1 MRQRKLMNQINVVP
15 YIDVMLVLLVIFMV
29 TATMLP
35 TGTVDLP
42 SVAKASQV
50 KKPPLEIEVRAD
62 NDLSLRDRSN
72 DTPARRVNES
82 ELVDALRTAQAA
94 DPERPVVIAAAKSV
108 RYESVMKVMDLLQRN
123 NVQKV
128 GLLVQPAAK

>member
-1 MRQRKLMNQINVVP
+1 MRQRKMMNQINVVP

-62 NDLSLRDRSN
+62 NELSLRDRSN

-82 ELVDALRTAQAA
+82 ELVDALRTAQAT

-128 GLLVQPAAK
+128 GLLVQPGAK